1 MKEREDIKSVNK
13 ILMMRAVPNLHWS
26 SKTACLCF
34 SIVRVAVQFRCLV
47 RRCIDKQVAAM
58 LIELQGSVQ
67 FWRSRGYL
75 PSGHTTLPF
84 WFIGLNSRY
93 LSYSTHILVLSS
105 RGELF
110 LGNRSIPTVAES
122 LLDTCSVF
130 MSCLCWMAVIY
141 VTESHTTT
149 VRVLVPQ
156 RPHDQLRHIARRHYG
171 GDRPGPQDAEPA
183 DHPRRTRYG
192 LWQLHVQRLQHGAS
206 LHLRLRL
213 RR

>member
-1 MKEREDIKSVNK
+1 MKVRQDIKRVIK
-13 ILMMRAVPNLHWS
+13 ILMVRAVPNLHWS

-34 SIVRVAVQFRCLV
+34 SSVGVAVQFRCLV
-47 RRCIDKQVAAM
+47 RRCIDKYARGLVDWASAR
-58 LIELQGSVQ
+58 VQ
-67 FWRSRGYL
+67 FWRSTGYQR
-75 PSGHTTLPF
+75 SGYTTLLF
-84 WFIGLNSRY
+84 WFIGMNSQY
-93 LSYSTHILVLSS
+93 LLYNTHILVLPS

-110 LGNRSIPTVAES
+110 LCNRSIPTVAES
-122 LLDTCSVF
+122 LLVTCSVF
-130 MSCLCWMAVIY
+130 MSCLCWMTVIY

-183 DHPRRTRYG
+183 DHPRRARYG
-192 LWQLHVQRLQHGAS
+192 LWQLHMQRLQHGAS